1 MAKKWLKRK
10 YSVKAPNGVVRG
22 LRVKALMV
30 GCNFQEI
37 LEKVFGSVPKMLA
50 GKILPQ
56 CGGEKHCK
64 W

>member
-1 MAKKWLKRK
+1 M
-10 YSVKAPNGVVRG
+10 KAPNGVVRG

-56 CGGEKHCK
+56 CGGEKQCK